1 MFQKTKGI
9 VLHVLKYND
18 TSNIV
23 DIYTQQNGRVSFLV
37 KLPRSRKSGVRA
49 VLFQPLALVEL
60 ETEIRLTGNLHRVRE
75 AKTLHPFRTLPYDPY
90 KSSIALFLAEF
101 LYRALKEE
109 ASNEP
114 LFAYLQ
120 YSIRWLDECENRR
133 FANFHLVFLM
143 RLSRFLGLYPNVD
156 GYTSGCYFDM
166 LNAGFTPVQPKGGV
180 YLKPDE
186 AARIRLLLRMN
197 YETMHLFGM
206 SRTERARCLTVIN
219 DYYRLHLPDFPVLK
233 SLDVLQELFD

>member
-1 MFQKTKGI
+1 MTGI
-9 VLHVLKYND
+9 VLHTLKYND

-23 DIYTQQNGRVSFLV
+23 DIYTEQVGRASFLV
-37 KLPRSRKSGVRA
+37 KIPRSRKSGVRS

-60 ETEIRLTGNLHRVRE
+60 EAEVRPTSNLHRIRE
-75 AKTLHPFRTLPYDPY
+75 AKTLYPFQSLPYHPY
-90 KSSIALFLAEF
+90 KSSIAMFLAEF

-114 LFAYLQ
+114 LYAYLMH
-120 YSIRWLDECENRR
+120 SILWLDGCGERP

-156 GYTSGCYFDM
+156 DYTSGCYFDM
-166 LNAGFTPVQPKGGV
+166 LNACFTPLMPKSGAF
-180 YLKPDE
+180 LKPDE

-206 SRTERARCLTVIN
+206 SRTERNRCLMVIN
-219 DYYRLHLPDFPVLK
+219 DYYCLHLPDFPMLK
-233 SLDVLQELFD
+233 SLDVLKELFD

>member
-1 MFQKTKGI
+1 MYQKLTGI
-9 VLHVLKYND
+9 VLHTLKYND

-23 DIYTQQNGRVSFLV
+23 DIYTEQVGRASFLV
-37 KLPRSRKSGVRA
+37 KIPRSRKSGVRS

-60 ETEIRLTGNLHRVRE
+60 EAEVRPTSNLHRIRE
-75 AKTLHPFRTLPYDPY
+75 AKALYPFQSLPYHPY
-90 KSSIALFLAEF
+90 KSSIAMFLAEF

-114 LFAYLQ
+114 LFAYLMH
-120 YSIRWLDECENRR
+120 SILWLDGCGERP

-156 GYTSGCYFDM
+156 DYTSGCYFDM
-166 LNAGFTPVQPKGGV
+166 LNACFTPLMPKSGV
-180 YLKPDE
+180 FLKPDE

-197 YETMHLFGM
+197 YETMHLFAM
-206 SRTERARCLTVIN
+206 SRSERNRCLMVIN
-219 DYYRLHLPDFPVLK
+219 DYYCLHLPDFPMLK
-233 SLDVLQELFD
+233 SLDVLKELFD